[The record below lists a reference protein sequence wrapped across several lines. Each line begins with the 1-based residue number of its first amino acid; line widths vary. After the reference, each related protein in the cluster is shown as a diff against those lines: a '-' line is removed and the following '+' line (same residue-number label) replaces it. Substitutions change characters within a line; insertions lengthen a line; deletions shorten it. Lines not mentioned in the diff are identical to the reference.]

1 MRRSTTMIAM
11 AAAAVIGLG
20 VTPAQAATGQVVV
33 FSVEGQPLK
42 VYQDPTG
49 CQRLPSLAHVLDN
62 LTDQPVR
69 VFADPFCTV
78 PATLPTT
85 GVGVLPPGYGTHV
98 TGVGSFSA

>member
-11 AAAAVIGLG
+11 AAVAVVGLAA
-20 VTPAQAATGQVVV
+20 TPAQAATGQVVV

-49 CQRLPSLAHVLDN
+49 CQRLPVTAHVLDN
-62 LTDQPVR
+62 LTDQPVK
-69 VFADPFCTV
+69 VFADPFCTL
-78 PATLPTT
+78 PATLPTS